1 MEGSRTWWQGDCS
14 SWFVRDFPDF
24 ITASPMFRETPQTR
38 ADQDGWSPYLLTR
51 ELPSPGKAGSLSG
64 YRRDSA
70 YPGLQAVSGPS
81 ITV

>member
-1 MEGSRTWWQGDCS
+1 
-14 SWFVRDFPDF
+14 
-24 ITASPMFRETPQTR
+24 MFRETPQTR